1 MEALKRFFPYF
12 KYLKYV
18 WGRFALG
25 LIFGVLFS
33 LSSGLG
39 LPIMAETVFPIL
51 FGNTENAPEWLCRIV
66 ETYFANDVSGG
77 FLLLC
82 SFGIPAMILIRVLSG
97 WANGY
102 YMNYAGISVVQQLQK
117 DVFSKIQDIP
127 FAFFNKN
134 QTGEIIASVLNY
146 PNEIRRVVV
155 DMSND
160 IIKQPLTLIAAVS
173 FLIYKSF
180 TSESFSMAF
189 IGVLTVPILIFPI
202 RQIAKYLSK
211 RSKQLV
217 AVGETL
223 NSLVIETVQ
232 SPLEVRAFNLE
243 KRQKQR
249 FAQLLDT
256 FFTFTIKS
264 VRSSLMIS
272 PSIEFISSIGFGI
285 ALYLGVKNGMQ
296 QEEFFALFIALYMA
310 YGPIKRLGQMHGL
323 LRQLEGPLKRLEHI
337 LKFEN
342 KSESA
347 AKPSA
352 EVKAMP
358 EKVEG
363 AIEFVNVSFA
373 YEAELPVFDSLNCTI
388 KKGAPFALSG
398 KSGSGK
404 STLVNLILRFYDPTR
419 GQILLDGTDVRD
431 YDPSALREYIAY
443 VPQMPLLFHDTIME
457 NIRIGNPE
465 ASDESVIEAAKAA
478 NAFEF
483 IEKLP
488 ESFATVIGEKGST
501 LSGGQRQRIAIAR
514 AFLKDVPIMIFDE
527 ATSALDEENKKIFK
541 ESIELL
547 SKTKTVINI
556 AHEESSMLGTIN
568 LNSNG

>member
-1 MEALKRFFPYF
+1 
-12 KYLKYV
+12 
-18 WGRFALG
+18 
-25 LIFGVLFS
+25 
-33 LSSGLG
+33 
-39 LPIMAETVFPIL
+39 
-51 FGNTENAPEWLCRIV
+51 
-66 ETYFANDVSGG
+66 
-77 FLLLC
+77 
-82 SFGIPAMILIRVLSG
+82 
-97 WANGY
+97 
-102 YMNYAGISVVQQLQK
+102 
-117 DVFSKIQDIP
+117 
-127 FAFFNKN
+127 
-134 QTGEIIASVLNY
+134 
-146 PNEIRRVVV
+146 
-155 DMSND
+155 MSND

-342 KSESA
+342 KFESA

-419 GQILLDGTDVRD
+419 GQILLDGTDVKD
-431 YDPSALREYIAY
+431 YDPSALRQYIAY
-443 VPQMPLLFHDTIME
+443 VPQMALLFHDTIME

-488 ESFATVIGEKGST
+488 ESFATVIGEKGCT

-541 ESIELL
+541 ETIELL